1 MTWLFFYL
9 CSLIQVE
16 KRRGS
21 IRLWKTLR
29 YTFYNRMIILP
40 LDIKITENIHTDN
53 MNIKMFIIC
62 LDTSYTWLEHF
73 NISRKEVWLFSFT
86 MHIMFKT
93 NLMKCNKAYSSNYTI
108 SAHKGSTK
116 INELIEDAFV
126 SRIKSFVIPKL
137 R

>member
-1 MTWLFFYL
+1 MLVIIKRYHLGAKWLFEHL
-9 CSLIQVE
+9 QNICL
-16 KRRGS
+16 S
-21 IRLWKTLR
+21 IIYWLDLKK
-29 YTFYNRMIILP
+29 YDIIT
-40 LDIKITENIHTDN
+40 DIKITENIHTDN

-62 LDTSYTWLEHF
+62 WGTSYTWLEHF